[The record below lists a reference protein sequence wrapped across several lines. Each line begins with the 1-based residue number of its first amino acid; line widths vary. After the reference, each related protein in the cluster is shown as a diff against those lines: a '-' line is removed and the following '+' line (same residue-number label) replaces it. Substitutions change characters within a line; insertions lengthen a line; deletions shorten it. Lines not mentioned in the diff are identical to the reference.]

1 MTGKE
6 LQAIIHRSDKT
17 QKELAEKLGMHPAQ
31 WRTYFGQDDVKSGIV
46 EKVAG
51 LLGMSVAEMYGQDS
65 CSDSRLMEMLQ
76 SRDRQL
82 DKCQEQIDRL
92 IRIIEKMKS

>member
-6 LQAIIHRSDKT
+6 LQAIIRRSGKT
-17 QKELAEKLGMHPAQ
+17 QKELALKMGMHPSQ
-31 WRTYFGQDDVKSGIV
+31 WTGYINQDDVKSGIV
-46 EKVAG
+46 EKVAE
-51 LLGMSVAEMYGQDS
+51 LLGMTVAEMYGQEGG
-65 CSDSRLMEMLQ
+65 SDPRLMDMVQ

-92 IRIIEKMKS
+92 IRIIENMKQ

>member
-6 LQAIIHRSDKT
+6 LQAIIHRSGKT
-17 QKELAEKLGMHPAQ
+17 QKELAEKLGMHPTQ

-46 EKVAG
+46 EKVAE
-51 LLGMSVAEMYGQDS
+51 LLGITVAEMYGQDS
-65 CSDSRLMEMLQ
+65 CSDSRLIDMVQ

-82 DKCQEQIDRL
+82 DKSQEQIDRL
-92 IRIIEKMKS
+92 IRIIENMKQ